1 MLSKIFRIINAAALV
16 TLVAAITLAAPGRAL
31 SQGSF
36 VADSGFRPEVDGFKF
51 ENYGAGFQDLTP
63 ADVQRLFG
71 DGVCASLADGKCILT
86 PPGQQ
91 WMEYINKGMN
101 GGHCEGFAALSL
113 VFYMQKQNPNEFGGG
128 RVYDLNL
135 QGNEKLQREI
145 ALYWATQTT
154 SPANAG
160 EIKGTPNEILDILIN
175 SLKPGAPETYSF
187 GLFKPDMTGGHA
199 NTPYAVQDLGGGKF
213 AVKIYENNF
222 PGAPL
227 EMIIDSN
234 ANTWSYQATTNP
246 NEPSSLYTGDAN
258 TRTLSLTPTT
268 PRLGKQN
275 CPFCESGGT
284 GDAGRSGVAQAV
296 TKYNQIWLDRDPQ
309 GKTHL
314 LITDEQGR
322 RLGYV
327 NGKVVSEIPGASFR
341 VIRGKDLW
349 KDTEEPLYFVPTG
362 IKFTITVDATD
373 VVGDETVDV
382 TMIGP
387 GYDLSAEE
395 ITLDKGQKDT
405 ITFSPDGSSIS
416 YKTDYAESPD
426 LIIGFES
433 KGADYSFLVKGADIE
448 PGGTMN
454 INLDKAK
461 GALKIFGTGQKATST
476 YAFIMGRI
484 DDKGET
490 YFGHD
495 DIQLEPKD
503 SAIFDYTK
511 WTSNGATMPMGID
524 RNSDGLIDETI
535 QLSDEDSVT
544 ASAAGAATSNTLWW
558 WVGGAVV
565 LVLLVGGGAVVMMR
579 RKK

>member
-1 MLSKIFRIINAAALV
+1 MLSKIFRIANAALLV
-16 TLVAAITLAAPGRAL
+16 TILVAITFAAPSSAL
-31 SQGSF
+31 SQGAF

-51 ENYGAGFQDLTP
+51 ENYGAGFQDLTA

-71 DGVCASLADGKCILT
+71 DQVCASLADGKCILT

-91 WMEYINKGMN
+91 WMENINKGMN

-113 VFYMQKQNPNEFGGG
+113 VFYMNKQSPSEFGGG

-175 SLKPGAPETYSF
+175 SLKPGATETYSF

-222 PGAPL
+222 PGTPL
-227 EMIIDSN
+227 EMIIDRN

-246 NEPSSLYTGDAN
+246 NEPASLYTGDAN
-258 TRTLSLTPTT
+258 TKTLSLTPTT
-268 PRLGKQN
+268 PRLTKQA
-275 CPFCESGGT
+275 CPFC
-284 GDAGRSGVAQAV
+284 DAGSGFTGRNGLEQAAP
-296 TKYNQIWLDRDPQ
+296 KFNQVWLDRDPN
-309 GKTHL
+309 GKVHL
-314 LITDEQGR
+314 LITDEQGK
-322 RLGYV
+322 RLGYA
-327 NGKVVSEIPGASFR
+327 NGKLVSEIPGASFR
-341 VIRGKDLW
+341 SVRGKDLW
-349 KDTEEPLYFVPTG
+349 KDAEEPIYYVPVG
-362 IKFTITVDATD
+362 IKFTVTVDATD
-373 VVGDETVDV
+373 VIEKETVDV

-395 ITLDKGQKDT
+395 VVLGKGQKDS
-405 ITFSPDGSSIS
+405 ITFSPDGSSIA

-426 LIIGFES
+426 LVIGFES

-448 PGGTMN
+448 PGGIMN
-454 INLDKAK
+454 INLDKAQ
-461 GALKIFGTGQKATST
+461 GALKIFGTGQKSKST
-476 YAFIMGRI
+476 YAFIMGRF
-484 DDKGET
+484 DDKGEV

-495 DIQLEPKD
+495 NIELEPKD

-511 WTSNGATMPMGID
+511 WNSNGATMPLGVD
-524 RNSDGLIDETI
+524 RNSDGSIDETI
-535 QLSDEDSVT
+535 QLSDEDT
-544 ASAAGAATSNTLWW
+544 LTPTAAGATTSNTLWW

-565 LVLLVGGGAVVMMR
+565 LVLVVGVGAVVMMR
-579 RKK
+579 KKK